1 MFEIVIVYYI
11 SNLCIACFQHNNSS
25 EDEMYEEDTTFQY
38 FPPFMAT
45 FRKPKSDIAA
55 SDKKAWLE
63 SGYEECKASEL
74 MPSIIEQMFDFEIE
88 ESKLEQ
94 EVISIPEKMA
104 LVFNYMDSF
113 FQIQPSGNEESFKKA
128 AKMMNVLRRFYDK
141 KACLNGKHT
150 ESIIDVFRYCVR
162 KDQLLSRSLEKR
174 ATVQSSNEMKS
185 ESTQQVSAIN
195 PQHMDLEVQSK
206 MDLLL
211 KKKPFTTSF
220 EDTFDALQGDG
231 LQLLNEFVDWPVA
244 GEVYSY
250 NDLKNELCGDA
261 KFKFDPDR
269 VDLSGLV

>member
-25 EDEMYEEDTTFQY
+25 EDEIYEEDTTFQD

-45 FRKPKSDIAA
+45 FRKPKNDIAA

-113 FQIQPSGNEESFKKA
+113 FQIQPSVNE
-128 AKMMNVLRRFYDK
+128 
-141 KACLNGKHT
+141 
-150 ESIIDVFRYCVR
+150 
-162 KDQLLSRSLEKR
+162 
-174 ATVQSSNEMKS
+174 
-185 ESTQQVSAIN
+185 
-195 PQHMDLEVQSK
+195 
-206 MDLLL
+206 
-211 KKKPFTTSF
+211 
-220 EDTFDALQGDG
+220 
-231 LQLLNEFVDWPVA
+231 
-244 GEVYSY
+244 
-250 NDLKNELCGDA
+250 
-261 KFKFDPDR
+261 
-269 VDLSGLV
+269 